1 VRSVTEVDEIIA
13 IMSRYCHS
21 IDDRRFDDLAAL
33 MTDDVR
39 FEMGEDVTDTRDSF
53 IKYVLANIWPAG
65 RHVCYN
71 PEIEIAGDRATSVS
85 DWLFLDGQ
93 LNIVSAGRYT
103 DDFAR
108 VNDRWRLAVRRIT
121 TFGSA

>member
-1 VRSVTEVDEIIA
+1 VTDVDEIIA
-13 IMSRYCHS
+13 TMSGYCHS

-39 FEMGEDVTDTRDSF
+39 FEMGEDVTQTRDDF

-71 PEIEIAGDRATSVS
+71 PEIDVAGDRATAVS
-85 DWLFLDGQ
+85 DWLFLDGK
-93 LNIVSAGRYT
+93 LSIVSAGRYADEFT
-103 DDFAR
+103 R
-108 VNDRWRLAVRRIT
+108 VNGRWRFAVRRIT
-121 TFGSA
+121 TFASASA